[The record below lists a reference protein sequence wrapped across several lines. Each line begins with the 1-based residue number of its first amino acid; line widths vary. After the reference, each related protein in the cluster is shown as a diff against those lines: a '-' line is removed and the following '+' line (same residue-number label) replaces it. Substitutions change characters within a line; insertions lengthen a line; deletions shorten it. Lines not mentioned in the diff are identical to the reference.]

1 MAFKFGAH
9 RLCLVLQSAWKGL
22 RRNSGMGAGVKW
34 KSGGRGEIHI
44 ENPGG
49 AINLKSGGV
58 ISNPGGGLMEIR
70 GRAGVTS
77 NPGGRTEDTSKFP
90 GGGGQ
95 KPQRLCPRKRDASG
109 PGQEMKQTRMSL
121 SRSESCLRASDRCL
135 RALAGVMSSLAA
147 ISS

>member
-1 MAFKFGAH
+1 MAIKFGAH

-34 KSGGRGEIHI
+34 KSGSRGEIHI

-90 GGGGQ
+90 GGADRSHSVCAPGSAM
-95 KPQRLCPRKRDASG
+95 P
-109 PGQEMKQTRMSL
+109 PGQVR
-121 SRSESCLRASDRCL
+121 R
-135 RALAGVMSSLAA
+135 
-147 ISS
+147 